1 MVNKYEVRIP
11 QINGIQLFILSLLLT
26 AYTLMGLKT
35 SQGGEIHYRQAVSE
49 RSKKNE
55 KTNSPDA
62 IIGKGGKAD
71 RSILKIMETPNH
83 DYLL

>member
-49 RSKKNE
+49 RSKK
-55 KTNSPDA
+55 
-62 IIGKGGKAD
+62 
-71 RSILKIMETPNH
+71 
-83 DYLL
+83 